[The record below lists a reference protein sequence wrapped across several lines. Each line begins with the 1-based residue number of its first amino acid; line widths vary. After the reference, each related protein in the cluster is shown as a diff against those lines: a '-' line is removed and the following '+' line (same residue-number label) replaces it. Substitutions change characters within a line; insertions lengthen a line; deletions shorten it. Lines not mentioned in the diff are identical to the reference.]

1 MSARVVAFLRAINV
15 GGRAVTMA
23 ELRGHFEDFGFKDV
37 ETFIASGNVVFTSKA
52 ADATLESRIEKGLKQ
67 SLGYDVATF
76 VRRADELVAIT
87 KYQAFPASQIA
98 NAKTNVVG
106 LVAAPLSVA
115 AKKALMALQND
126 DDTFHVHGREIYWI
140 SLKGQSDSTFSNV
153 QLERT
158 IKCRTTFRGMNTIVR
173 LVAKFGF

>member
-15 GGRAVTMA
+15 GGRVVTMA
-23 ELRGHFEDFGFKDV
+23 ELRDHFEEFGFKDV

-52 ADATLESRIEKGLKQ
+52 TDARLQARIEKGLNLA
-67 SLGYDVATF
+67 LGYEVATF
-76 VRRADELVAIT
+76 VRSADELVAIT
-87 KYQAFPASQIA
+87 KYRAFSAVQLA
-98 NAKTNVVG
+98 NAMTNVVG
-106 LVAAPLSVA
+106 FVAEPLSVA
-115 AKKALMALQND
+115 AKKALMALQNEHD
-126 DDTFHVHGREIYWI
+126 SFHVHGREIYWV

-158 IKCRTTFRGMNTIVR
+158 IKMRTTFRGMNTIVR